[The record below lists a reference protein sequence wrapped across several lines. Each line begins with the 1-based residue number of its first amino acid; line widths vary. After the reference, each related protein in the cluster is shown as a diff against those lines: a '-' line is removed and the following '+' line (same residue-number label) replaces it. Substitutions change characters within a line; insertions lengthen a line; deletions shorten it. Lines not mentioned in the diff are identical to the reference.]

1 MHALTKPTF
10 LENTAGMERGG
21 TRGAVTFRDMV
32 HVQTIGGELEEIR
45 RYIIS
50 WFKTRPGSRGR
61 GPVRRARGRVDT
73 ARASPAVFY
82 YGPWFILGFS
92 ILNSCIQPFGHS

>member
-1 MHALTKPTF
+1 MEAARKTLPSGCRISLIMHALTKPTF

-50 WFKTRPGSRGR
+50 WFKTRPGEHADG
-61 GPVRRARGRVDT
+61 
-73 ARASPAVFY
+73 
-82 YGPWFILGFS
+82 
-92 ILNSCIQPFGHS
+92 